1 MVLLGILSRKI
12 DAIPLFFGDI
22 LYAGMVYFGCRFLF
36 IDSDNFRKIIIPLLL
51 CYGIELQQL
60 YSAEWIIEIRNTTLG
75 HYVLGQGFLLSD
87 LVCYTFGIALAF
99 AIDILFLKCSNLKL
113 EI

>member
-12 DAIPLFFGDI
+12 DAIPLLFGDI
-22 LYAGMVYFGCRFLF
+22 LYAVMVYFGCRFLF
-36 IDSDNFRKIIIPLLL
+36 INSDNFRRIFVPLLL

-60 YSAEWIIEIRNTTLG
+60 YNSKWIIEIRNTTLG
-75 HYVLGQGFLLSD
+75 HYVLGQGFLWSD
-87 LVCYTFGIALAF
+87 LVCYTAGVFMAF
-99 AIDILFLKCSNLKL
+99 WIDGLLLKRSNLKS